1 MNTYYNGQE
10 AMIMQIN
17 ISCNTVEK
25 FREVTHKDKNV
36 FNCNDVQC
44 HNVECEDCIFEYIDF
59 KKEDLISQKR
69 LRE

>member
-25 FREVTHKDKNV
+25 FREVE
-36 FNCNDVQC
+36 NDSKKSYGCRDVTC
-44 HNVECEDCIFEYIDF
+44 DNIVCEDCIFEFIEYTIEDL
-59 KKEDLISQKR
+59 KKEDRIK
-69 LRE
+69 